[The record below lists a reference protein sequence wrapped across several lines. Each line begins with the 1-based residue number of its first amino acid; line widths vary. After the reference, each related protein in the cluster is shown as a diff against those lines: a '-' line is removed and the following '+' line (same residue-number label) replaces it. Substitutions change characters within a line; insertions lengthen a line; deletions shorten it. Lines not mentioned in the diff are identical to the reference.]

1 LRRLA
6 GFGPEPKHLPSVKEI
21 RAACAVIRESW
32 SPAEYRRRAAW
43 MFADGVHVEVTRA
56 SLDEATIEWSE
67 R

>member
-1 LRRLA
+1 MATSLDI
-6 GFGPEPKHLPSVKEI
+6 S
-21 RAACAVIRESW
+21 ACAVIRESW

-43 MFADGVHVEVTRA
+43 MFADGAHVEVTRA